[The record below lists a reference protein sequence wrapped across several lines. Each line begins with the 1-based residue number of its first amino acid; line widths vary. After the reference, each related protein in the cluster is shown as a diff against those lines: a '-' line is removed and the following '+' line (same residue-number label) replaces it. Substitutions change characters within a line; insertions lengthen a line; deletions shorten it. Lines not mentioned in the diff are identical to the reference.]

1 MSMREKLKHAFAVDP
16 PGPAEPTPE
25 QAEAAEWICKQIARR
40 HLTLPG
46 LIGLEMARPLNFM
59 ASQMMHVFEPAIWAI
74 ARQRTHEGY
83 KHFAEFLEQRGA
95 MEYMARRI
103 EELEA
108 QMETQASVR
117 GPRPKRDEEEH
128 DDDRS

>member
-1 MSMREKLKHAFAVDP
+1 MREKLRHAFAVDP
-16 PGPAEPTPE
+16 PGPAQPTPE
-25 QAEAAEWICKQIARR
+25 QAEAVEWVCLQVARR

-46 LIGLEMARPLNFM
+46 LIGLEMGRPMNFI

-83 KHFAEFLEQRGA
+83 KHFAQFLEQRGA
-95 MEYMARRI
+95 MEYIANRL
-103 EELEA
+103 EELEDEMSA
-108 QMETQASVR
+108 RKR
-117 GPRPKRDEEEH
+117 GPRDEEDH